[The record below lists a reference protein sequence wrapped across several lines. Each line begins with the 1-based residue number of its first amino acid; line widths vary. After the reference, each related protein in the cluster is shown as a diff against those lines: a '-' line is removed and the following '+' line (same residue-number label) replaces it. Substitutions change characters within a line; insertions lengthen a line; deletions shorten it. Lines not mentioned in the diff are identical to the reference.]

1 MSPQITC
8 ASALTGKT
16 GKHENHIFPLNAAFV
31 ESAAAVGLCYT
42 QCAIFLK
49 EQEGQHPLTE
59 QHAANF
65 RRDLQAT

>member
-1 MSPQITC
+1 MKITFF
-8 ASALTGKT
+8 T
-16 GKHENHIFPLNAAFV
+16 NAALV